1 MIEGIIDYLQQISLP
16 VWIGIAGF
24 ILSIINL
31 IRSLREKRIK
41 VSVIYGTIGDETS
54 ITVFNRSVRNI
65 IITHLELYTTNGIVS
80 GNKKFIHT
88 YFDEPESATINISP
102 YSSKDIVFKDEYT
115 INGSFYRGKRAY
127 IILHISNEK
136 KITKRLR

>member
-1 MIEGIIDYLQQISLP
+1 MIKQIMDYLEKIPLP

-41 VSVIYGTIGDETS
+41 VGVTYGISADATT

-65 IITHLELYTTNGIVS
+65 IITHVELYTTDWTVS
-80 GNKKFIHT
+80 GDKKPIHT
-88 YFDEPESATINISP
+88 YFDGPES
-102 YSSKDIVFKDEYT
+102 
-115 INGSFYRGKRAY
+115 Y
-127 IILHISNEK
+127 ICFIFRYCFL
-136 KITKRLR
+136 

>member
-1 MIEGIIDYLQQISLP
+1 MIEGIIDYLEKISLP
-16 VWIGIAGF
+16 AWIGIAGF

-41 VSVIYGTIGDETS
+41 VGVTYGTIGDETT
-54 ITVFNRSVRNI
+54 IIVFNRSVRNI
-65 IITHLELYTTNGIVS
+65 IITHLELYTTNGIGS
-80 GNKKFIHT
+80 GGKKPIHT
-88 YFDEPESATINISP
+88 NFDEPENAAINISP

-115 INGSFYRGKRAY
+115 ISGSFYRGKRTY

>member
-1 MIEGIIDYLQQISLP
+1 MIEEMINYLGKILLP

-24 ILSIINL
+24 ILSVINL
-31 IRSLREKRIK
+31 VRSLREKRIK
-41 VSVIYGTIGDETS
+41 VGVTYRTIGDETA

-80 GNKKFIHT
+80 GNKKLINT
-88 YFDEPESATINISP
+88 YFDEPESTAINISP
-102 YSSKDIVFKDEYT
+102 YSSKDISFKDEYA
-115 INGSFYRGKRAY
+115 INGAFYRGKRAY

>member
-1 MIEGIIDYLQQISLP
+1 MIKGIVDYLEKIPLP

-41 VSVIYGTIGDETS
+41 VGVTYGSIGDETI

-65 IITHLELYTTNGIVS
+65 IITHLELYTTNGAGS
-80 GNKKFIHT
+80 GDKKLIRT
-88 YFDEPESATINISP
+88 YFDEPESTAINISP
-102 YSSKDIVFKDEYT
+102 YSSKDILFKDEYA
-115 INGSFYRGKRAY
+115 ISGAFYRGKRTY
-127 IILHISNEK
+127 ITLHVSNEK